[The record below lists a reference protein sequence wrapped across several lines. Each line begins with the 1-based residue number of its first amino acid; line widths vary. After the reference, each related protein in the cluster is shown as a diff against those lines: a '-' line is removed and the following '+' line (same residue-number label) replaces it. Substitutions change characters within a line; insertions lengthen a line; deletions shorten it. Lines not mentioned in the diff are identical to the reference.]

1 MSVTSRS
8 NETDVES
15 SATICDHVHYKKGI
29 LVDEPNSLK
38 KCCETTLRGI
48 KEKNN
53 QNTNKF
59 KTAWSQTES
68 SNETKLK
75 NNKKDKSKSGV
86 TYTVDRQ
93 LKPISSQ
100 SSISYDII
108 FKPTS
113 RCSKEIDFVWTYQ

>member
-1 MSVTSRS
+1 VSVTSRS

-29 LVDEPNSLK
+29 LVDEPKSLK
-38 KCCETTLRGI
+38 KCCEKTLYSI
-48 KEKNN
+48 KEEQN

-68 SNETKLK
+68 TNEEKLK
-75 NNKKDKSKSGV
+75 NNRKGKSQSGV

-93 LKPISSQ
+93 IKPISSHN
-100 SSISYDII
+100 SISYDII

-113 RCSKEIDFVWTYQ
+113 RCLKEKDFVWTYR

>member
-1 MSVTSRS
+1 VSVTSKS

-38 KCCETTLRGI
+38 KCCETTLHGI
-48 KEKNN
+48 KEKKN

-59 KTAWSQTES
+59 KTTWSQTES
-68 SNETKLK
+68 TNETKLTNIK
-75 NNKKDKSKSGV
+75 MDKSNSGV
-86 TYTVDRQ
+86 TYTVDRK
-93 LKPISSQ
+93 LKPISGQ

>member
-1 MSVTSRS
+1 VSVTSRS

-29 LVDEPNSLK
+29 LVDKPNSLK

-48 KEKNN
+48 KEKKN

-68 SNETKLK
+68 TNETKLK
-75 NNKKDKSKSGV
+75 DKPKSGV
-86 TYTVDRQ
+86 TYTVDSQ

-113 RCSKEIDFVWTYQ
+113 RCSKEVDFV